1 MPPTRGERLLRRADL
16 IANNLFKPTPGRA
29 ADLIALISAGA
40 LIGLFAL
47 FHARELLHSG
57 SRLVTAVVITLAFAI
72 VGRLAHG
79 VSTSGA
85 AAGAMIAFLMAV
97 RGLRMFWILLVVFAV
112 TLAAT
117 RLRGPRKKQLRVAES
132 QNGRSASQ
140 VMANLGIAGLIMAI
154 PAFGFWRILALAA
167 LAEAAADTAS
177 SEIGTAFQGNTVLIT
192 SGKSVTPGVD
202 GGISLNG
209 TLAAMLAAAIRAAC
223 VMAFGLTS
231 GAEAATVAC
240 AGTLG
245 MVVDSVLG
253 ATLERRGYLNND
265 LVNLF
270 GTSSAVLIAWLLMR

>member
-1 MPPTRGERLLRRADL
+1 
-16 IANNLFKPTPGRA
+16 
-29 ADLIALISAGA
+29 

-47 FHARELLHSG
+47 LHGRDLIYSG
-57 SRLVTAVVITLAFAI
+57 RHFITAVAITLAFAI

-85 AAGAMIAFLMAV
+85 IAGAVVAFLMAT
-97 RGLRMFWILLVVFAV
+97 RDLRMFWILLVVFAV

-117 RLRGPRKKQLRVAES
+117 RLGGSRKKQLRVAES
-132 QNGRSASQ
+132 DNGRSASQ

-154 PAFGFWRILALAA
+154 PAFGLWRILALAA

-177 SEIGTAFQGNTVLIT
+177 SEIGTAFRGRTVLIT
-192 SGKSVTPGVD
+192 SGRAVTPGID

-209 TLAAMLAAAIRAAC
+209 TVAALLAAGIIAAC
-223 VMAFGLTS
+223 GMALGLTS
-231 GAEAATVAC
+231 STEAATVAC

-245 MVVDSVLG
+245 MLVDSVLG